1 MKIKWAQEVLSCL
14 SFPDFFKRR
23 APYAKMYL
31 IDLIMKRLFL
41 TRFKLL
47 HAVNSLH
54 SHFQIILSGLSAQLD
69 CKMSA
74 AKNIFDCT
82 NLHESFVTTFHKKLH
97 LEKTD
102 KTYGFIIEVVK
113 LVKVLREQWSNVSL
127 LSSLDESGRID
138 DSIFGELNQSSIEME
153 SAFGTCELHL
163 KELFS
168 V

>member
-1 MKIKWAQEVLSCL
+1 
-14 SFPDFFKRR
+14 
-23 APYAKMYL
+23 
-31 IDLIMKRLFL
+31 
-41 TRFKLL
+41 
-47 HAVNSLH
+47 
-54 SHFQIILSGLSAQLD
+54 
-69 CKMSA
+69 MSA

-97 LEKTD
+97 LDQTD